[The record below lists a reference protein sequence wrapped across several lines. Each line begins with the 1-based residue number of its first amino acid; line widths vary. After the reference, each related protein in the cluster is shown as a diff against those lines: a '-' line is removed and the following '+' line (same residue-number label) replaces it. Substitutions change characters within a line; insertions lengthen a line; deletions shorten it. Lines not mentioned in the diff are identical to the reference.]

1 MIVENQDKAY
11 LSEEMITTLST
22 CISNKEALR
31 DKIHE
36 IHNFLRNSGAGY
48 GMNALKVFNILYGL
62 KKIHEYDLLDKVKLN
77 SNCNFQ
83 YLLDLAN
90 KGEDKKVTDLI
101 LGNSDDTVLESIY
114 HSEIKHLIFYEIPK
128 NMNQN
133 VIPQLVK
140 EINEITLIE
149 KACNVLLSGKIY
161 EYFIGRDQTAISE
174 LGAYF
179 TDRHITDY
187 IYQRLAIQVEQD
199 GKIGTMIDPFGGS
212 GGFTTGYIDYLC
224 KTFNG
229 IDWASE
235 IHKVHHYDMNEDV
248 IKSAGLEFFC
258 LTGEL
263 PSKDNL
269 AYKNSFSDEFLNCR
283 GQKMVFDYVI
293 TNPPYGGDGNKS
305 KQSQT
310 KRDKIRTYI
319 AAELATLT
327 DPTVK
332 KMRQEQL
339 KKLDAIDKQE
349 KTQQD
354 KAKVCLATSSQRIKN
369 YALKNNIKNANNK
382 EACSLI
388 LMMDLLAPNGICCGV
403 LKEGVFFDKSYT
415 QLRQLLIKEY
425 NVSEVISVPQ
435 DQFENTSTKTS
446 IIIFKNTPEK
456 TKEVI
461 FKDLVVERYE
471 EDKFQEIKGEIVLVE
486 NKGDIK
492 CVNDVIVSQVSAA
505 EILKN
510 PICSLNGKDYN
521 KKDVVCGDDYKMIR
535 LGDVCTYL
543 PTTKHCTNIGKQIGE
558 YRFYTSS
565 QDKKLYVDFCEVREY
580 SVIIGQGGNFNIH
593 IDKDFTPS
601 KHMCVLQTKDRNIEL
616 LKYMYYIIQK
626 MQNAFIT
633 NGSTISWLNKTN
645 ICNTRIP
652 IPKSQEKLKE
662 WVSRISAPFD
672 RKNEN
677 EKRLKELEDGV
688 KERIKYITE
697 NEECDEVKLGDVCD
711 INPQSLKKNQYI
723 YINYIDISSTKN
735 GIINEFQYMTKDFPS
750 RAKRIVKPNDIL
762 YSTVRP
768 NLKGYALFNDNIDN
782 VIASTGFA
790 VLRPKIYN
798 PLYIYYMV
806 TDDSINDYLVKNASG
821 SSYPAVNPSIF
832 ETIKIK
838 IPKNKQLISDLEPDF
853 NEIEVL
859 QMQIKNDEKLFQQ
872 YIEELRTEAV
882 PEQVDTQPLQIQEE
896 VQSDEETKTESAS
909 IVSSKTS
916 LKDLKEQ
923 CKSLG
928 IKGYSKLNKEQLI
941 EKIQGHKI

>member
-1 MIVENQDKAY
+1 MIVENQNKVY

-48 GMNALKVFNILYGL
+48 GMYALKVFNLLYGL
-62 KKIHEYDLLDKVKLN
+62 KKIHEYSLLDKVKLN

-101 LGNSDDTVLESIY
+101 LGNSEDTVLQSIY
-114 HSEIKHLIFYEIPK
+114 NSEIRHLIFYEIPK
-128 NMNQN
+128 NMRET
-133 VIPQLVK
+133 VIPQLIK

-187 IYQRLAIQVEQD
+187 IYQRLAIQVGQD
-199 GKIGTMIDPFGGS
+199 GKIGTMVDPFGGS

-224 KTFNG
+224 KTYNG

-283 GQKMVFDYVI
+283 GQKMLFDYVI
-293 TNPPYGGDGNKS
+293 TNPPFGGDDNS
-305 KQSQT
+305 KQSKI
-310 KRDKIRTYI
+310 KRGKIRKYI
-319 AAELATLT
+319 KAELATLT
-327 DPTVK
+327 DPSVK
-332 KMRQEQL
+332 KMRLEQL
-339 KKLDAIDKQE
+339 KKLDAIDKQYE
-349 KTQQD
+349 GQQVKTR
-354 KAKVCLATSSQRIKN
+354 VCLATCSQRIKN
-369 YALKNNIKNANNK
+369 FALKHNIKNANNK

-388 LMMDLLAPNGICCGV
+388 LMMDLLAPDGVCCGV
-403 LKEGVFFDKSYT
+403 LKEGVIFDNTYT
-415 QLRQLLIKEY
+415 HLRQILIKEY

-461 FKDLVVERYE
+461 FRDLVVEKYDA
-471 EDKFQEIKGEIVLVE
+471 DKFQEIKGEIVLVE

-492 CVNDVIVSQVSAA
+492 CVNDVIISQASAA
-505 EILKN
+505 EILQTPK
-510 PICSLNGKDYN
+510 CSLDGKVYN
-521 KKDVVCGDDYKMIR
+521 KKEVVCGEDYKMVR
-535 LGDVCTYL
+535 LGDVCEFV
-543 PTTKHCTNIGKQIGE
+543 NGKKKNTSEGKDVGFYPLFSSSLKIDYWVDE
-558 YRFYTSS
+558 YDY
-565 QDKKLYVDFCEVREY
+565 DKYC
-580 SVIIGQGGNFNIH
+580 IICNTINGSGKFNIH
-593 IDKDFTPS
+593 YAKQFSVTNNTIVFS
-601 KHMCVLQTKDRNIEL
+601 LENIIC
-616 LKYMYYIIQK
+616 LKYIYYYGLCNLHKISEL
-626 MQNAFIT
+626 A
-633 NGSTISWLNKTN
+633 NGSTKKKLGKFELSKFE
-645 ICNTRIP
+645 IP

-662 WVSRISAPFD
+662 WVSKISAPFD

-677 EKRLKELEDGV
+677 EKRLKDLEDGV
-688 KERIKYITE
+688 RDKIKYITE
-697 NEECDEVKLGDVCD
+697 NEDCDDEDFMNMCHFEK
-711 INPQSLKKNQYI
+711 KKNKYKASDGYNQGTYRFYSSSQDKLLYRDDYEFENKHI
-723 YINYIDISSTKN
+723 LIGRGGVASLHLASKFSVSHDDVYVISTK
-735 GIINEFQYMTKDFPS
+735 Y
-750 RAKRIVKPNDIL
+750 
-762 YSTVRP
+762 
-768 NLKGYALFNDNIDN
+768 NID
-782 VIASTGFA
+782 
-790 VLRPKIYN
+790 
-798 PLYIYYMV
+798 YIYY
-806 TDDSINDYLVKNASG
+806 YLMCNKDLISNSFKG
-821 SSYPAVNPSIF
+821 STIKHSSKGALS
-832 ETIKIK
+832 EIKIK
-838 IPKNKQLISDLEPDF
+838 IPKNKQLIRDLEPLF
-853 NEIEVL
+853 KEIEDL
-859 QMQIKNDEKLFQQ
+859 KMHIKNDEKLFQQ
-872 YIEELRTEAV
+872 YIEELRVEAV
-882 PEQVDTQPLQIQEE
+882 PEQVDTQPQLIQEQ
-896 VQSDEETKTESAS
+896 VQSDEETKTETAS

-941 EKIQGHKI
+941 EKIQKHKV